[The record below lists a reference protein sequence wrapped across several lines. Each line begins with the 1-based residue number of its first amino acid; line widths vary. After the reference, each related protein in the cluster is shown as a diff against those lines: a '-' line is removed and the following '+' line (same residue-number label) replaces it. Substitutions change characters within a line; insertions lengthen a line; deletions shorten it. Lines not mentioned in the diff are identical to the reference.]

1 MKTTR
6 DASLSYEY
14 SYQVLR
20 GRFAVQAVSGPNQG
34 AMSIALRAVPIGST
48 ASPTASP
55 STTPAARRCEEL
67 DDPML
72 PYPDRALTI
81 ADGSRFSP
89 AVRLIQDSLNYPAIR
104 LPVRRRSLRIKTR
117 AAVTQFQGTMTYP
130 STGESPQTPGRDS
143 PRRQSSAQ
151 TAASS
156 PPADRRYIG
165 QPPSVPVS

>member
-48 ASPTASP
+48 AGPTLSPRTN
-55 STTPAARRCEEL
+55 PAARRCEEL
-67 DDPML
+67 ADPML
-72 PYPDRALTI
+72 PYPDRALTT

-89 AVRLIQDSLNYPAIR
+89 AVRLIQDSLNY
-104 LPVRRRSLRIKTR
+104 LGYGCLSEDGHFGSKTR
-117 AAVTQFQGTMTYP
+117 TAVTQFQGDHKLPVDGRVSADTWERLTTLAVVGADGCVEP
-130 STGESPQTPGRDS
+130 SC
-143 PRRQSSAQ
+143 
-151 TAASS
+151 
-156 PPADRRYIG
+156 
-165 QPPSVPVS
+165 